1 MEIKTLQTAEQVP
14 FNLDGRIM
22 FSDQRVE
29 LVHLS
34 LNPGEQIDLHANPFD
49 VVFFTLEGNGLV
61 LFEEQKFE
69 VKSNASVFI
78 EKDKQRGLVNN
89 GSSLFR
95 VLVIK
100 VF

>member
-34 LNPGEQIDLHANPFD
+34 LNPGEQIDVHANPFD
-49 VVFFTLEGNGLV
+49 VVFFTLEGSGLV

-69 VKSNASVFI
+69 VKPNASVFI
-78 EKDKQRGLVNN
+78 EKDKQRGLVNT

-95 VLVIK
+95 VLVVK